1 MTEHRVAGLY
11 ALALVP
17 VGGVA
22 LAVSGWVMDLSTH
35 QAPGLP
41 SGVDGWALNL
51 LPASAVGLLGYLALA
66 RFVGDGCP
74 GGHWLRGHT
83 RRSAALY
90 LVALGLG
97 VLLLHDGRSPDFWS
111 LGQLVL
117 WVWLAAV
124 GGIVADGL
132 IVLHRRRGATTSA

>member
-1 MTEHRVAGLY
+1 MTKSRAAGLY

-17 VGGVA
+17 AGSVA
-22 LAVSGWVMDLSTH
+22 LAVSGWVMDLSKA

-41 SGVDGWALNL
+41 SGVDGWAINTV
-51 LPASAVGLLGYLALA
+51 PALAAGLLVYLALA
-66 RFVGDGCP
+66 RFVGAGHA
-74 GGHWLRGHT
+74 GGHSLGGHA

-97 VLLLHDGRSPDFWS
+97 ALLLHDGRSPDFWS
-111 LGQLVL
+111 FGQLVL
-117 WVWLAAV
+117 WLWLAAV

-132 IVLHRRRGATTSA
+132 TVLHRRRRAATAA